1 QVVTSTLAVLKLNT
15 SSNLVGDHRGGARD
29 ARAMA
34 PRMDLAR
41 SVFRKD
47 QRSPRPA
54 DRAGRGGGPFA
65 GGSGGAG
72 QTTTFTGATPLGH
85 PPFSLCIFDPSAGAS
100 ARTRPDDASQGRR
113 KGAGRVEPHWVI
125 LPSLRLPL
133 TAPCKERARFPCGK
147 IL

>member
-1 QVVTSTLAVLKLNT
+1 MT

-34 PRMDLAR
+34 PGMDLAR

-65 GGSGGAG
+65 GGSGGAS
-72 QTTTFTGATPLGH
+72 QTTTFTGATPLDH
-85 PPFSLCIFDPSAGAS
+85 PPFSCVHI
-100 ARTRPDDASQGRR
+100 RPKRWRKRPHAAGRR
-113 KGAGRVEPHWVI
+113 HSGVDEMVLVELSH
-125 LPSLRLPL
+125 
-133 TAPCKERARFPCGK
+133 T
-147 IL
+147 